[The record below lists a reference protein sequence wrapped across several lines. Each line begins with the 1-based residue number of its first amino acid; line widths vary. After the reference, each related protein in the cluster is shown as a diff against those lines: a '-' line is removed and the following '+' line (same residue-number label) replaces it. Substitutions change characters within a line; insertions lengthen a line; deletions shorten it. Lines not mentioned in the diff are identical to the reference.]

1 MPIAL
6 MGAFGWLPE
15 SVVTPL
21 LGVLP
26 TLPHT
31 LFFYQCRKENWRVA
45 VTYGAVGDHLCARRR
60 AAPEILVWT
69 ILRSLPVRH

>member
-31 LFFYQCRKENWRVA
+31 LFFTSVEKRI
-45 VTYGAVGDHLCARRR
+45 GD
-60 AAPEILVWT
+60 
-69 ILRSLPVRH
+69 SL

>member
-1 MPIAL
+1 MQDFVFCFVSLRSGSQDYFSSLWSGLSSCDAMPIAL

-31 LFFYQCRKENWRVA
+31 LFFTSVEKRIGE
-45 VTYGAVGDHLCARRR
+45 L
-60 AAPEILVWT
+60 L
-69 ILRSLPVRH
+69 